1 MAAVGEFGPQSDD
14 PTGQGLIRFGIQ
26 QKTAMVGV
34 TISAI
39 AGGLKVIED
48 MGADGFKVG
57 VVPFPTLPGGEQHPV
72 AGGNALT
79 VLSKD
84 KCQAEVATEFVVSML
99 APDVVAASTE
109 AFSYIPVDTEA
120 VSSLGA
126 FYERYPQLEQFN
138 ELADSLVGAP
148 VWPGAR
154 GGELPTALSD
164 QVVRIMTGADPAATL
179 AAAQQQAE
187 DPRPVTPAST
197 GDALAELTAPLLG
210 GPEAGVRIDV
220 EHLCRSFGAVRA
232 LDDVSLVVAPGEIVA
247 LLGPSG
253 SGKSTLLRICAGL
266 EQPSSGELR
275 FGGTSQLGLAPH
287 QRDVSMVF
295 QHFAL
300 YPHLSALDN
309 LVLALRYG
317 RRMSKG
323 AARARAVETL
333 EMLGIGALAGRKPAQ
348 MSGGQRQ
355 RVAIGRALATRAK
368 VVLLD
373 EPMSGLDAKLRVELR
388 VEIVVVAS
396 PAGDDRP
403 VRDPRPGRGDGG
415 GGPGGGDNSGRVEQ
429 IGTPDEIYDRPATR
443 FVASFVGSPPMNV
456 CEGEWS
462 DGVLRGT
469 ASRWPRP
476 AGSVAVR
483 GAAGTP
489 AAGPADRSAP
499 GPAGS
504 GCPRGRRT
512 RADG

>member
-1 MAAVGEFGPQSDD
+1 M
-14 PTGQGLIRFGIQ
+14 
-26 QKTAMVGV
+26 
-34 TISAI
+34 
-39 AGGLKVIED
+39 
-48 MGADGFKVG
+48 
-57 VVPFPTLPGGEQHPV
+57 
-72 AGGNALT
+72 
-79 VLSKD
+79 
-84 KCQAEVATEFVVSML
+84 
-99 APDVVAASTE
+99 
-109 AFSYIPVDTEA
+109 
-120 VSSLGA
+120 
-126 FYERYPQLEQFN
+126 
-138 ELADSLVGAP
+138 
-148 VWPGAR
+148 
-154 GGELPTALSD
+154 
-164 QVVRIMTGADPAATL
+164 
-179 AAAQQQAE
+179 
-187 DPRPVTPAST
+187 TPAST
-197 GDALAELTAPLLG
+197 GDALAELTAPLLD

-323 AARARAVETL
+323 AARARAAETL

-355 RVAIGRALATRAK
+355 RVAIGRALATRAT

-373 EPMSGLDAKLRVELR
+373 EPMSGLDAQLRVELR
-388 VEIVVVAS
+388 VEIVSLLRRLGTTALFVTHDQAEAMAVGDRVAVLS
-396 PAGDDRP
+396 
-403 VRDPRPGRGDGG
+403 
-415 GGPGGGDNSGRVEQ
+415 SGRLEQ

-456 CEGEWS
+456 CDGEWS
-462 DGVLRGT
+462 GGVLRGT
-469 ASRWPRP
+469 GFEAAAP
-476 AGSVAVR
+476 AGSVAFGVR
-483 GAAGTP
+483 PEHLRLAGTGSG
-489 AAGPADRSAP
+489 AGSGGASGAGGRHVARTADASPLRLVGRVVVSERLGADRSVYVQT
-499 GPAGS
+499 PAGLFAVRVAADDQVGS
-504 GCPRGRRT
+504 GTDVVIEAPSVTLSFFDRDGRRKT
-512 RADG
+512 SNNS